1 MEETMRRYTSYIFI
15 SIIIFTLFFACA
27 NERSIEDTITDF
39 QNAINNDDKDSFENV
54 ISEDSQFFIT
64 GPIGIE
70 GFLDYFTGFTP
81 VVYSNLSINKDGDD
95 AVVDADAT
103 YAGIAED
110 VQFIMKKDK
119 KIWSIKEYW
128 DANNID
134 NELKFIWQKIKNSLK
149 ILD

>member
-1 MEETMRRYTSYIFI
+1 
-15 SIIIFTLFFACA
+15 
-27 NERSIEDTITDF
+27 
-39 QNAINNDDKDSFENV
+39 
-54 ISEDSQFFIT
+54 
-64 GPIGIE
+64 
-70 GFLDYFTGFTP
+70 
-81 VVYSNLSINKDGDD
+81 
-95 AVVDADAT
+95 VVDADAT